1 MAAQQAKKAYPLKPS
16 AVLSIDEL
24 AQLLAKV
31 ASGSASVEERDLA
44 RRSLGTYRN
53 KYRSGALSPRA
64 ALRLGLLDAKGN
76 FAGP

>member
-16 AVLSIDEL
+16 AVFSIEEL

-31 ASGSASVEERDLA
+31 ASGSASVEERDLV

-64 ALRLGLLDAKGN
+64 ALRLGLIDAKGN
-76 FAGP
+76 FTGP